1 MTSCLRCATLPSSI
15 PESGTLGIVAPLT
28 HTSGNL
34 RIALERAR
42 IPCTEPA
49 PGLLTVSLAPGL
61 LQRLAEVLGNALT
74 RAELRDTRSIILAE
88 GKAPTMTDLVN
99 TQPLV
104 SLFARTRGEWFT
116 QMLRDNRLT
125 CFFHPIVVTEDPS
138 EVFAYECLLRGQGTD
153 GTLISPIEL
162 YDVARD
168 ADLLFNLDRAA
179 RLTAIRTAAE
189 HNLDSSGTRLFINF
203 NPTSI
208 YDPVYCLRSTVAAIN
223 ATAFNP
229 ERIVFE
235 VVESDQIEDI
245 GHLVRIADYYRSS
258 GFKIALDDLG
268 SGYGSLNLLGLLKP
282 DFVKLDMQLIRGVD
296 QDPFKAGIVRKL
308 LEMARDLGVATV
320 AEGIETE
327 GEWAWVREHGADYVQ
342 GYLFASPGNP
352 PPRPRIPASAAEPA
366 VSPSNR
372 CS

>member
-1 MTSCLRCATLPSSI
+1 MTSCSRCSRVSSSI
-15 PESGTLGIVAPLT
+15 PETGMLGIVPPMT

-34 RIALERAR
+34 RTALERSR
-42 IPCTEPA
+42 ISFAEPT
-49 PGLLTVSLAPGL
+49 PGLLTVPLGPGVL
-61 LQRLAEVLGNALT
+61 ERLAEVLGRVLT
-74 RAELRDTRSIILAE
+74 RAELRDTRSLVLAE
-88 GKAPTMTDLVN
+88 ERALSLADLVH
-99 TQPLV
+99 TQPLG
-104 SLFARTRGEWFT
+104 SLFARTRGKWFT
-116 QMLRDNRLT
+116 QMLEEDRLT
-125 CFFHPIVVTEDPS
+125 CFFHPIVDAKDPG
-138 EVFAYECLLRGQGTD
+138 EVFAFECLLRGQATD
-153 GTLISPIEL
+153 GSLVSPVEL

-179 RLTAIRTAAE
+179 RLTAIKKAAE
-189 HNLDSSGTRLFINF
+189 HGLDATGTRLFINF

-235 VVESDQIEDI
+235 VVESDQIEDL
-245 GHLVRIADYYRSS
+245 GHLARIADFYRSS

-268 SGYGSLNLLGLLKP
+268 SGYGSLNLLGSLKP

-296 QDPFKAGIVRKL
+296 REPFKAAIVRKL
-308 LEMARDLGVATV
+308 LEMARDLGIETV

-327 GEWAWVREHGADYVQ
+327 AEWAWVREHGADYVQ

-352 PPRPRIPASAAEPA
+352 PPRPTIPAPVA
-366 VSPSNR
+366 V
-372 CS
+372 